1 MKLAIDGG
9 TPLRTEPFPYRKDI
23 GAEELALVTEVI
35 NSGQLCLH
43 GGEKVPQFEA
53 RFAQHYGV
61 KHCTATTSGTA
72 ALHVAVGGIN
82 PNPGDEFIT
91 APITDMGT
99 IIAILGQNCI
109 PVFADIDPATYN
121 VSPASIEERI
131 TDRTVGIIPVHLFGN
146 PCDMDAIMD
155 IATRHD
161 LYVIE
166 DSSQAYGTM
175 YAGRRCGTIGHVG
188 AFSLQQSKHI
198 TTGDGGL
205 TITDDNELGERIHL
219 FGNKGWPNYSAKGA
233 REYVQFG
240 FCYRMTELTAAV
252 GLAQLRKLDRI
263 TAAYNWAGDLLARK
277 LQDIAGIT
285 PPATQPDGLHTY
297 WLFALRIDEKVL
309 GMTKER
315 FAEAVTAEGAPCSAG
330 YIGYPIFLYKA
341 LREKRIYGDT
351 LFPFDSGEYGSGH
364 EVPYEP
370 GYCPEAEKAL
380 DEMVCLRVNQYF
392 TEEDV
397 RDMADIVRKVA
408 ESGSAT

>member
-9 TPLRTEPFPYRKDI
+9 TPLRTEPFPSGKDI
-23 GAEELALVTEVI
+23 GEEELALVTEVI
-35 NSGQLCLH
+35 ESRQLCLY

-53 RFAQHYGV
+53 QFAQHYGV
-61 KHCTATTSGTA
+61 KHCTASTSGTS

-82 PNPGDEFIT
+82 PNPCDEFIT

-109 PVFADIDPATYN
+109 PVFADIDPDTYN

-146 PCDMDAIMD
+146 PCDMDAIME
-155 IATRHD
+155 IAGKHD

-166 DSSQAYGTM
+166 DTSQAYGTM
-175 YAGRRCGTIGHVG
+175 HKGRRCGTIGHIG

-205 TITDDNELGERIHL
+205 TITDDDELGKRIHL
-219 FGNKGWPNYSAKGA
+219 FANKGWPNYSARGA
-233 REYVQFG
+233 RDYPLFG

-263 TAAYNWAGDLLARK
+263 TAAHNWAGDLLTER
-277 LQDIAGIT
+277 LQGIPGLT
-285 PPATQPDGLHTY
+285 PPITQPDGLHTY
-297 WLFALRIDEKVL
+297 WLFPLRMDEEKF
-309 GMTKER
+309 GMSNER
-315 FAEAVTAEGAPCSAG
+315 FAEAVRAEGAPCSAG
-330 YIGYPIFLYKA
+330 YIGYPIFMYEA
-341 LREKRIYGDT
+341 LRRKQVYGDT
-351 LFPFDSGEYGSGH
+351 LFPFDSQEYGSDH
-364 EVPYEP
+364 EVPYQP

-380 DEMVCLRVNQYF
+380 DEMACLWVNQHF
-392 TEEDV
+392 TEKDV
-397 RDMADIVRKVA
+397 QDMAEIVHKIA
-408 ESGSAT
+408 ENA